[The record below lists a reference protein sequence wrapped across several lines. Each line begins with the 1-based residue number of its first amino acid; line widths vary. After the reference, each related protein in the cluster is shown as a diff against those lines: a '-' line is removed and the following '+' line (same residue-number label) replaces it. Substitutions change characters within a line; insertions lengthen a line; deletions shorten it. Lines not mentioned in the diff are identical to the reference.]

1 MKVNKVKPQTTFRQ
15 GTGIV
20 KGEWVEARENLER
33 VNEHRLPLSVSP
45 GACCFLIDR
54 KRMKVRDMYSR
65 QHKKTV
71 RGVFFPAP
79 WKEKRAARAQG
90 GIQNPPNLVPYVASI
105 STIDYQEWFHFRTFK
120 WGMIPS
126 LLVGWSNRAPRGL
139 ANLLGGRH
147 YASGSGLLNGA

>member
-15 GTGIV
+15 GTGMV

-33 VNEHRLPLSVSP
+33 VNEHRLPLSVLP

-54 KRMKVRDMYSR
+54 KRVKVRDMYNR

-90 GIQNPPNLVPYVASI
+90 GIQNPLNLVPYVASI
-105 STIDYQEWFHFRTFK
+105 STINCKNGFIF
-120 WGMIPS
+120 
-126 LLVGWSNRAPRGL
+126 
-139 ANLLGGRH
+139 
-147 YASGSGLLNGA
+147 GLLNGA

>member
-15 GTGIV
+15 GTGMV
-20 KGEWVEARENLER
+20 KGEWVEAREKMER

-45 GACCFLIDR
+45 GVCCFLIDR
-54 KRMKVRDMYSR
+54 KRVKVRDMCNR

-90 GIQNPPNLVPYVASI
+90 GIQNPLNLVPYVASI
-105 STIDYQEWFHFRTFK
+105 STISCKNVFYWTFK

-126 LLVGWSNRAPRGL
+126 LLVDWSNRAPRGL
-139 ANLLGGRH
+139 TNLLGGRH
-147 YASGSGLLNGA
+147 YVPESGLLNGA